1 MNILNIIAS
10 QIKAALDTQI
20 EAALICDLNTNQILL
35 ANKKACQNLG
45 FTTSEICNS
54 HLDIIFPKN
63 FNPIQ
68 FDKNEKNSKELRQF
82 LKKTGDS
89 FIALTKNKILSIKNK
104 NYQIISFES
113 LSNLAE
119 LSESDKS
126 PDKEHIKFSEKLFTI
141 SQKITNV
148 DEDMFYKNMVYGLA
162 DVFKVRWAMICLLS
176 SGGKE
181 AKILSLWDQTKFQS
195 ELVYKL
201 KGTPCEKVKQ
211 TKASF
216 YCEKN
221 LTKYFPK
228 DFLAIQWGVESYLGI
243 PIVSKTNEI
252 MGQLAVMDDKLIK
265 KEKRIECIAIMQ
277 YFSNRIAK
285 EIVLNNFKITTQK
298 KEIPNKIINLTSKKK
313 PLTKR
318 ELQVLDHVLSGL
330 TSNSIAKQ
338 LSVSLPT
345 IKFHLKNIYNKLG
358 VNGKNGLLKA
368 VSNLG

>member
-1 MNILNIIAS
+1 
-10 QIKAALDTQI
+10 
-20 EAALICDLNTNQILL
+20 
-35 ANKKACQNLG
+35 
-45 FTTSEICNS
+45 
-54 HLDIIFPKN
+54 
-63 FNPIQ
+63 
-68 FDKNEKNSKELRQF
+68 
-82 LKKTGDS
+82 
-89 FIALTKNKILSIKNK
+89 
-104 NYQIISFES
+104 
-113 LSNLAE
+113 
-119 LSESDKS
+119 
-126 PDKEHIKFSEKLFTI
+126 
-141 SQKITNV
+141 
-148 DEDMFYKNMVYGLA
+148 MVYGLA
-162 DVFKVRWAMICLLS
+162 EAFKVRWVKICLLS

-181 AKILSLWDQTKFQS
+181 AKILSLWDQTNFQS

-228 DFLAIQWGVESYLGI
+228 DFLAHQWGVESYLGI

-252 MGQLAVMDDKLIK
+252 MGLLAVMDDKLIK
-265 KEKRIECIAIMQ
+265 EKKRIECIAIMQ

-298 KEIPNKIINLTSKKK
+298 KEISNKIINLTSKNK

-318 ELQVLDHVLSGL
+318 EFQVLDYVFSGL

-338 LSVSLPT
+338 LAVSLPT

-358 VNGKNGLLKA
+358 VNGRNGLLKT
-368 VSNLG
+368 VSNMR

>member
-1 MNILNIIAS
+1 M
-10 QIKAALDTQI
+10 K
-20 EAALICDLNTNQILL
+20 
-35 ANKKACQNLG
+35 
-45 FTTSEICNS
+45 
-54 HLDIIFPKN
+54 
-63 FNPIQ
+63 
-68 FDKNEKNSKELRQF
+68 
-82 LKKTGDS
+82 
-89 FIALTKNKILSIKNK
+89 
-104 NYQIISFES
+104 S
-113 LSNLAE
+113 LSKLDE
-119 LSESDKS
+119 LSESDKK
-126 PDKEHIKFSEKLFTI
+126 PNKEHIQFSEKLFTI

-162 DVFKVRWAMICLLS
+162 DAFKVRWAMICLLS

-181 AKILSLWDQTKFQS
+181 AKILSLWDQTKFKS

-211 TKASF
+211 TKGSF

-228 DFLAIQWGVESYLGI
+228 DFLAHQWGVESYLGI
-243 PIVSKTNEI
+243 PIVSKTNETL
-252 MGQLAVMDDKLIK
+252 GLLAVMDDKLIK
-265 KEKRIECIAIMQ
+265 EEKRIECIAIMQ

-298 KEIPNKIINLTSKKK
+298 KETSNKIIKLTSKNKPFDKK
-313 PLTKR
+313 R
-318 ELQVLDHVLSGL
+318 IAGFGSCFSGL

-338 LSVSLPT
+338 LVVSLPT

-368 VSNLG
+368 ISNMK

>member
-1 MNILNIIAS
+1 MNILKIIAS
-10 QIKAALDTQI
+10 QV
-20 EAALICDLNTNQILL
+20 EASIIIDISTNQILL
-35 ANKKACQNLG
+35 ANKKACQTLG
-45 FTTSEICNS
+45 FTSSEICNS
-54 HLDIIFPKN
+54 RPEIIFSEIFK
-63 FNPIQ
+63 PIT
-68 FDKNEKNSKELRQF
+68 FEKKDKILKEIRQF
-82 LKKTGDS
+82 LTKRGDS
-89 FIALTKNKILSIKNK
+89 FIAFTKNKILPIKNK
-104 NYQIISFES
+104 NYQIISFKS
-113 LSNLAE
+113 LSKLAE
-119 LSESDKS
+119 LSESDKN
-126 PDKEHIKFSEKLFTI
+126 PDKEHIQFSEKLFTI

-148 DEDMFYKNMVYGLA
+148 DEDMFYKNMVYSLA
-162 DVFKVRWAMICLLS
+162 DTLKVRWAMICLLS
-176 SGGKE
+176 SNKKE
-181 AKILSLWDQTKFQS
+181 AKILSLWDKTNFQS
-195 ELVYKL
+195 DLVYKL

-211 TKASF
+211 TKEPF

-228 DFLAIQWGVESYLGI
+228 DFLAHQWGVESYLGI

-252 MGQLAVMDDKLIK
+252 MGLLAVMDDKLIK
-265 KEKRIECIAIMQ
+265 DKKRIECIAIMQ

-345 IKFHLKNIYNKLG
+345 IKFHLKNIYNKLD
-358 VNGKNGLLKA
+358 VNGRNGLLKA
-368 VSNLG
+368 ISNLG

>member
-63 FNPIQ
+63 FKPIQ

-104 NYQIISFES
+104 NYQIISFKS

-119 LSESDKS
+119 LSESDKNH
-126 PDKEHIKFSEKLFTI
+126 DKEHIKFSEKLFTI

-162 DVFKVRWAMICLLS
+162 DAFKVRWAMICLLS

-181 AKILSLWDQTKFQS
+181 AKILSLWDQTKFQ
-195 ELVYKL
+195 
-201 KGTPCEKVKQ
+201 
-211 TKASF
+211 
-216 YCEKN
+216 
-221 LTKYFPK
+221 
-228 DFLAIQWGVESYLGI
+228 
-243 PIVSKTNEI
+243 
-252 MGQLAVMDDKLIK
+252 
-265 KEKRIECIAIMQ
+265 
-277 YFSNRIAK
+277 
-285 EIVLNNFKITTQK
+285 
-298 KEIPNKIINLTSKKK
+298 NKIINLTSKNK
-313 PLTKR
+313 PFTKR

-330 TSNSIAKQ
+330 ASNSIAKQ
-338 LSVSLPT
+338 LSVTLPT
-345 IKFHLKNIYNKLG
+345 IKFHLKNIYNKLD
-358 VNGKNGLLKA
+358 VNGRNGLLKA
-368 VSNLG
+368 ISNLG

>member
-10 QIKAALDTQI
+10 QMKAALATQI

-45 FTTSEICNS
+45 FTTSEICSS
-54 HLDIIFPKN
+54 HLDIIFPKS
-63 FNPIQ
+63 FKPIQ
-68 FDKNEKNSKELRQF
+68 FDKNEKNSKEIRQF

-104 NYQIISFES
+104 NYQIISFKS
-113 LSNLAE
+113 LSKLAE
-119 LSESDKS
+119 LSESDKN
-126 PDKEHIKFSEKLFTI
+126 PDKENIQFSEKLFTI

-162 DVFKVRWAMICLLS
+162 DAFKVRWSMICLLS
-176 SGGKE
+176 PGGKE
-181 AKILSLWDQTKFQS
+181 AKILSLWDQINFQS

-211 TKASF
+211 GKAPF
-216 YCEKN
+216 FCEKN

-228 DFLAIQWGVESYLGI
+228 DFLATQWGVESYLGI

-252 MGQLAVMDDKLIK
+252 MGHLAVMDDKLIK
-265 KEKRIECIAIMQ
+265 IEKRIECIAIMQ

-298 KEIPNKIINLTSKKK
+298 KEISNNIIKLTSKNKT
-313 PLTKR
+313 LTKR

-330 TSNSIAKQ
+330 TGNSIAKQ

-358 VNGKNGLLKA
+358 INGKNGLLKTI
-368 VSNLG
+368 SNMT